1 MDEFQVRR
9 LVQDENEKNSEGCW
23 GMLCI
28 LICIGAIFYA
38 IHMFGKDYTDLKE
51 RVERLEK

>member
-1 MDEFQVRR
+1 
-9 LVQDENEKNSEGCW
+9 
-23 GMLCI
+23 MLCI